1 LDTKSDLSLT
11 LKFQR
16 SLVKAMFDPTT
27 KVLIVD
33 DMMTM
38 RKLVGKVCKEL
49 GFTNLVEAADGI
61 QAWEVIQ
68 SSSPPIGLIISDWNM
83 PNCSG
88 LDLCKRLRVDSRFG
102 KTPFLMVTA
111 EAEQHQVVEA
121 LKAGVDNYV
130 VKPFTGPILAE
141 KLESIHKKRS
151 G

>member
-1 LDTKSDLSLT
+1 MFDLS
-11 LKFQR
+11 
-16 SLVKAMFDPTT
+16 T
-27 KVLIVD
+27 KVLVVD

-38 RKLVGKVCKEL
+38 RKLVGKVCKEI

-68 SSSPPIGLIISDWNM
+68 NSNPPIGLIISDWNM

-88 LDLCKRLRVDSRFG
+88 LDLVKRVRSDGRFG

-121 LKAGVDNYV
+121 LKSGVDNYV
-130 VKPFTGPILAE
+130 VKPFSAPILTE
-141 KLESIHKKRS
+141 KLESIHKKR
-151 G
+151 GG

>member
-1 LDTKSDLSLT
+1 MFDLS
-11 LKFQR
+11 
-16 SLVKAMFDPTT
+16 T

-38 RKLVGKVCKEL
+38 RKLVGKVCKEI
-49 GFTNLVEAADGI
+49 GFTDMVEAGDGI
-61 QAWEVIQ
+61 QAWEKIQ
-68 SSSPPIGLIISDWNM
+68 NSSPPIGLIISDWNM

-88 LDLCKRLRVDSRFG
+88 LDLVKRIRADSRFG

-111 EAEQHQVVEA
+111 EAEQHQVIEA

-130 VKPFTGPILAE
+130 VKPFNAPTLIE
-141 KLESIHKKRS
+141 KLEAIHKKRS